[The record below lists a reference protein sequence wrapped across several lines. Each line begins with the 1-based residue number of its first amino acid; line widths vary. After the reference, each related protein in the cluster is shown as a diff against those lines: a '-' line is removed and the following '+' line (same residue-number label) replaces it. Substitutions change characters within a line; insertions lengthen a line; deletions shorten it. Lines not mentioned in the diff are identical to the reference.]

1 MVHTFGLITWEVE
14 AEKSEIQ
21 GQLLLQETP
30 SQKPNQTKLGLFAN
44 LTHMFGRLS
53 RGVVVSKGTV
63 SERK

>member
-30 SQKPNQTKLGLFAN
+30 SQKPNQTKLDLLISAAS
-44 LTHMFGRLS
+44 THEKMGSLLI
-53 RGVVVSKGTV
+53 
-63 SERK
+63 